1 MEGGIC
7 LFMLCKQSV
16 LNNIAI
22 LQIVY
27 VSTRYKPEMVWI
39 IRANFYIRIACWD
52 EKYHDS

>member
-1 MEGGIC
+1 MEGRIC

-27 VSTRYKPEMVWI
+27 VSTRYKPEKVWI
-39 IRANFYIRIACWD
+39 IRANFYVRIACWD